1 MRARVRLALGGD
13 VTVGDDLP
21 ARDGSRRFA
30 ARRGAESALVTVFP
44 RSPAGPTP
52 EDLRTIVDRF
62 RATQHAALVLPRHAA
77 DIEGRAC
84 LVTVRPAAAT
94 ALELLQRG
102 APIPVAQAT
111 RILRDVARALA
122 TLHRSGHAHGSLDL
136 DTVHVIEGGAVVSD
150 LGLRSDGSVAADLEA
165 LGRIGYALLAG
176 DLPTAPPVP
185 LARHRR
191 AVPAELNRL
200 IHALL
205 DPDVLRRPASA
216 EAVLYQLDSV
226 PSRHPGSLASFLDGA
241 THGARFPRSA
251 GVRLL
256 LAGLGVL
263 LVAALINA
271 RA

>member
-21 ARDGSRRFA
+21 QRDGSRRFS

-44 RSPAGPTP
+44 RSPVGPTP
-52 EDLRTIVDRF
+52 EGLRMIVDRF
-62 RATQHAALVLPRHAA
+62 RATQHAALVLPRQTA

-84 LVTVRPAAAT
+84 LVTVRPADAT
-94 ALELLQRG
+94 ALERLQRG
-102 APIPVAQAT
+102 TPIPVALAT
-111 RILRDVARALA
+111 RILRDVARALV
-122 TLHRSGHAHGSLDL
+122 TLHRRGHSHGSLDL
-136 DTVHVIEGGAVVSD
+136 DNVHITEGGALVSD
-150 LGLRSDGSVAADLEA
+150 VGLRSDGTVEGDLEA

-176 DLPTAPPVP
+176 DLPASPPVP

-191 AVPAELNRL
+191 ALPAELNRL

-205 DPDVLRRPASA
+205 DPDLSRRPASA
-216 EAVLYQLDSV
+216 EAVLYQLDAV
-226 PSRHPGSLASFLDGA
+226 PSRHPGPLASFFDGA
-241 THGARFPRSA
+241 THGARFPRFA
-251 GVRLL
+251 GIRLL
-256 LAGLGVL
+256 LAALGVL

>member
-21 ARDGSRRFA
+21 PRDGSRRFS

-44 RSPAGPTP
+44 RSPVGPTP
-52 EDLRTIVDRF
+52 EGLRMIVDRF
-62 RATQHAALVLPRHAA
+62 RATQHAALVLPRQTA

-84 LVTVRPAAAT
+84 LVTVRPADAT
-94 ALELLQRG
+94 ALERLQRG
-102 APIPVAQAT
+102 TPIPVALAT
-111 RILRDVARALA
+111 RILRDVARALV
-122 TLHRSGHAHGSLDL
+122 TLHRRGHTHGSLDL
-136 DTVHVIEGGAVVSD
+136 DNVHITEGGALVSD
-150 LGLRSDGSVAADLEA
+150 VGLRSDGTVQGDLEA

-176 DLPTAPPVP
+176 DLPASPPVP

-191 AVPAELNRL
+191 ALPAELNRL

-205 DPDVLRRPASA
+205 DPDLSRRPASA
-216 EAVLYQLDSV
+216 EAVLYQLDAV
-226 PSRHPGSLASFLDGA
+226 PSRHPGPLASFFDGA

-251 GVRLL
+251 GIRLL
-256 LAGLGVL
+256 LAALGVL